1 MSIPPIQPSGWNSQ
15 VNPPS
20 SVENQGGGSG
30 SSGYM
35 KKEEKIDEATFH
47 TNENKQDE
55 LILLENKSL
64 IAIIKDFFILLWAF
78 ILKTLGIRA
87 TKES

>member
-30 SSGYM
+30 SAGYM
-35 KKEEKIDEATFH
+35 RKEEKIDEATFH

-55 LILLENKSL
+55 LILLQNKSL
-64 IAIIKDFFILLWAF
+64 LTIIREFFTSLWIF